1 MQTTRYKLISCSSY
15 HAEGYPEMIHFYEK
29 RKHREIYD
37 LIKREQG
44 KLGYKR
50 DSRLNC

>member
-29 RKHREIYD
+29 RKHQEIYD

-44 KLGYKR
+44 KLGYYR